1 VSLLTRVFNFLG
13 IATYNATAPTVTA
26 AQASPLQ
33 CDQNGRL
40 FVTVAAISSGAGVA
54 MLALPV
60 TTVSRTIATPTITN
74 GYGVSAPFNTA
85 GGGLTQT
92 MPTAPIRGMRVTVSD
107 SGGFATTTPSTL
119 TDSNGYKIQ
128 SPMNPASLATSLS
141 FAWSGF
147 AATWEFI
154 TGDPTNGSFWMVVR
168 SLQ

>member
-13 IATYNATAPTVTA
+13 VATYNATAPTVGN
-26 AQASPLQ
+26 AQASPFQ
-33 CDQNGRL
+33 CDAGGRL
-40 FVTVAAISSGAGVA
+40 LVTVAAIASGAGVA

-60 TTVSRTIATPTITN
+60 AAASRTITTPTIAN
-74 GYGVSAPFNTA
+74 GFQVSAPFNTA
-85 GGGLTQT
+85 AGTLTQT
-92 MPTAPIRGMRVTVSD
+92 MPPAPIRGMRVTVAD

-141 FAWSGF
+141 FAWGGF

-154 TGDPTNGSFWMVVR
+154 TGDPTNGSYWMVVR